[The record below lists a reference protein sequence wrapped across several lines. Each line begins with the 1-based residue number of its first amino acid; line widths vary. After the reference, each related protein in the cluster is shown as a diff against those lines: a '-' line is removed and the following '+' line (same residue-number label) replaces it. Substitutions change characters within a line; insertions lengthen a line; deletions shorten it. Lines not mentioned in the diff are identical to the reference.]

1 VVTLFACLL
10 ILSASGATY
19 AFGVYSP
26 LLNSALGYDQRA
38 IATMAF
44 FKDLGSN
51 VGVPAGLLNEVAPPW
66 VVLAVGATMNLGGY
80 LSLSGRVARPPVWL
94 MCVYVCAGAH
104 SQAFAGTGAL
114 VAVVRNFPE
123 QGRGAMLGLAKGYVG
138 LAQLYLA
145 VYGGGD
151 ARSLVL
157 LIAWLPA
164 AVSVAFLGTVR
175 VVRQRQSAS
184 STAAGGEGVFFCL
197 LYISVALAGRV
208 HPRHDHRAAA
218 GRHLARRVRR
228 VGRRAPRPP
237 PWPCLSGR
245 STGSRRGS
253 KRQEQC
259 KKSLPPRR

>member
-1 VVTLFACLL
+1 V
-10 ILSASGATY
+10 
-19 AFGVYSP
+19 P
-26 LLNSALGYDQRA
+26 PDP
-38 IATMAF
+38 
-44 FKDLGSN
+44 
-51 VGVPAGLLNEVAPPW
+51 VGVGRDVRVRRVLAAAQFGAGVRPARDRHDGLLQGPGQQRGRARGAAQRGGP
-66 VVLAVGATMNLGGY
+66 AVGRARRRRDHEP
-80 LSLSGRVARPPVWL
+80 GRVPVPVRPRRAPARLAHVRVRLRGGPL
-94 MCVYVCAGAH
+94 AGVRGDGRAR
-104 SQAFAGTGAL
+104 
-114 VAVVRNFPE
+114 AVVRNFPE
-123 QGRGAMLGLAKGYVG
+123 QGRGAVLGLAKGYVG

-175 VVRQRQSAS
+175 VVRQRQGAS

-228 VGRRAPRPP
+228 VGSRAPRPPLPP